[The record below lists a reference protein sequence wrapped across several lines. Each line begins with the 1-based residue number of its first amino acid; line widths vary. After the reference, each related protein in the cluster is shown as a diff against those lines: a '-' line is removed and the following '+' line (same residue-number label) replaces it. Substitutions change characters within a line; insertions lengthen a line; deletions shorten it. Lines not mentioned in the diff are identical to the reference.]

1 MTSTGSL
8 FTQILALFQR
18 SDFARH
24 ARELKAERHARGFS
38 CWSQFVAMLFCQ
50 LAQARS
56 LREISDGLKSC
67 EGKLKHLGLEA
78 EPKRSTLSYA
88 NAHRPWELYEKL
100 FYDLLAQCQAISP
113 KKKFRFKN
121 RLLTLDSTT
130 IELCANMF
138 DWAQWRQTK
147 GAVKLHLLLDHD
159 GYLPVFGHVTDGK
172 VGDVKVAQRLDFPK
186 GSIVALD
193 RGYTDYRLYA
203 RWTKAGVFFVTRIKA
218 NANCLRLKSLPVP
231 KNGAVLRDEIIRLRP
246 FDAGRPDLPDLR
258 RIVVWLED
266 KQEELVILTNNF
278 TLAAS
283 TIAAI
288 YKQRW
293 QIELFFKLLKQQL
306 KIKTFVG
313 TSANAVRIQIW
324 TALIAVLIVRYLQFR
339 SAFKWAVSNLVALL
353 RWNLFSYRNLW
364 EWLNRPFDT
373 PPEPALQLQ
382 LNLDS
387 IGASAHQPDFK
398 NGYIRPITPIKPMLS
413 LLRTG

>member
-1 MTSTGSL
+1 MTNSGSL
-8 FTQILALFQR
+8 FTQVLSLFQR

-24 ARELKAERHARGFS
+24 VRELKAERHARGFS
-38 CWSQFVAMLFCQ
+38 CWSQLVSMLFCQ

-56 LREISDGLKSC
+56 LREITDGLKCC
-67 EGKLKHLGLEA
+67 EGKLKHLGLDA

-100 FYDLLAQCQAISP
+100 FYDLLEQCQAISP
-113 KKKFRFKN
+113 RKKFRFKN
-121 RLLTLDSTT
+121 RLLTMDSTT
-130 IELCANMF
+130 VELCASMF
-138 DWAQWRQTK
+138 DWARWRQTK

-172 VGDVKVAQRLDFPK
+172 VGDVKVAQSLDFPK

-193 RGYTDYRLYA
+193 RGYIDYHLFT
-203 RWTKAGVFFVTRIKA
+203 RWTREGVYFVS
-218 NANCLRLKSLPVP
+218 RLKKNADIQIVEKYDVP
-231 KNGAVLRDEIIRLRP
+231 EGSKVLKDEKVR
-246 FDAGRPDLPDLR
+246 FQAFVAGRPDLEDLR
-258 RIVVWLED
+258 MVTVWLED
-266 KQEELVILTNNF
+266 KQEQLVLLTNNF

-288 YKQRW
+288 YKERW

-306 KIKTFVG
+306 KIKTFIG

-324 TALIAVLIVRYLQFR
+324 TALIAVLIIRYLQFR

-353 RWNLFSYRNLW
+353 RWNLFSYRDLW

-373 PPEPALQLQ
+373 PPQPSMQLR

-387 IGASAHQPDFK
+387 TSPSA
-398 NGYIRPITPIKPMLS
+398 
-413 LLRTG
+413 

>member
-1 MTSTGSL
+1 MSNTASL
-8 FTQILALFQR
+8 FTQILSLFQR

-56 LREISDGLKSC
+56 LREIADGLKSC
-67 EGKLKHLGLEA
+67 EGKLKHLGLEV

-88 NAHRPWELYEKL
+88 NAHRPWKLYREL

-113 KKKFRFKN
+113 QKKFRFKN
-121 RLLTLDSTT
+121 RLLTMDSTT
-130 IELCANMF
+130 VELCASMF
-138 DWAQWRQTK
+138 DWAHWRQTK
-147 GAVKLHLLLDHD
+147 GAVKLHLLLDHE

-193 RGYTDYRLYA
+193 RGYTDYRLFT
-203 RWTKAGVFFVTRIKA
+203 RWTREGVYFVS
-218 NANCLRLKSLPVP
+218 RLKKNADFQIVEDYPVP
-231 KNGAVLRDEIIRLRP
+231 EGRNVLKDQRVRLQA
-246 FDAGRPDLPDLR
+246 FVAGRPDLDDLR
-258 RIVVWLED
+258 MVTIWLED
-266 KQEELVILTNNF
+266 KQEELVLLTNHVE
-278 TLAAS
+278 LAAS

-288 YKQRW
+288 YKERW

-313 TSANAVRIQIW
+313 TTANAVRIQIW
-324 TALIAVLIVRYLQFR
+324 TALIAVLIIRYLQFR

-353 RWNLFSYRNLW
+353 RWNLFSYRDLW

-373 PPEPALQLQ
+373 PPEPSLQLQ

-387 IGASAHQPDFK
+387 TCP
-398 NGYIRPITPIKPMLS
+398 
-413 LLRTG
+413 TG

>member
-1 MTSTGSL
+1 MTNTASL
-8 FTQILALFQR
+8 FTQILSLFQR
-18 SDFARH
+18 SDFVRH
-24 ARELKAERHARGFS
+24 VRELKAERHARGFS

-67 EGKLKHLGLEA
+67 EGKLKHLGLEV

-100 FYDLLAQCQAISP
+100 FYDLLGQCQAISP

-121 RLLTLDSTT
+121 RLLTMDSTT
-130 IELCANMF
+130 VELCASMF

-147 GAVKLHLLLDHD
+147 GAIKLHLLLDHD

-193 RGYTDYRLYA
+193 RGYIDYRLFT
-203 RWTKAGVFFVTRIKA
+203 RWTREGVYFVS
-218 NANCLRLKSLPVP
+218 RLKKNADIQIVEDYPVP
-231 KNGAVLRDEIIRLRP
+231 KGSNVLKDQKVRLQA
-246 FDAGRPDLPDLR
+246 FVAGRPDLEDLR
-258 RIVVWLED
+258 MVTVWLED
-266 KQEELVILTNNF
+266 KQEELVLLTNHF
-278 TLAAS
+278 ELAAS

-288 YKQRW
+288 YKERW

-324 TALIAVLIVRYLQFR
+324 TALIAVLVIRYLQFR

-353 RWNLFSYRNLW
+353 RWNLFSYRDLW

-373 PPEPALQLQ
+373 PPEPSLQLQ

-387 IGASAHQPDFK
+387 TSP
-398 NGYIRPITPIKPMLS
+398 
-413 LLRTG
+413 TG

>member
-1 MTSTGSL
+1 MSNTGSL
-8 FTQILALFQR
+8 FTQILSLFQR

-50 LAQARS
+50 PAQARS

-67 EGKLKHLGLEA
+67 EGKLKHLGLEV

-113 KKKFRFKN
+113 RKKFRFKN
-121 RLLTLDSTT
+121 RLLTMDSTT
-130 IELCANMF
+130 VELCASMF
-138 DWAQWRQTK
+138 DWAHWRQTK

-159 GYLPVFGHVTDGK
+159 GYLPVFGHVTEGK
-172 VGDVKVAQRLDFPK
+172 AGDVKVAQTLDFPK

-193 RGYTDYRLYA
+193 RGYIDYRLFT
-203 RWTKAGVFFVTRIKA
+203 RWTRAGVYFVS
-218 NANCLRLKSLPVP
+218 RLKKNADIQVVQDYPVP
-231 KNGAVLRDEIIRLRP
+231 KGSNVLRDQKVRLQS
-246 FDAGRPDLPDLR
+246 FVAGRPDLEDLR
-258 RIVVWLED
+258 MVTVWLED
-266 KQEELVILTNNF
+266 KQEELVLLTNHF
-278 TLAAS
+278 ELAAS

-288 YKQRW
+288 YKERW

-324 TALIAVLIVRYLQFR
+324 TALIAVLIIRYLQFR
-339 SAFKWAVSNLVALL
+339 AAFKWAVSNLVALL
-353 RWNLFSYRNLW
+353 RWNLFSYRDLW

-373 PPEPALQLQ
+373 PPASAAQLQ

-387 IGASAHQPDFK
+387 IGAS
-398 NGYIRPITPIKPMLS
+398 G
-413 LLRTG
+413 

>member
-1 MTSTGSL
+1 MNATGSL
-8 FTQILALFQR
+8 FSQILSLFQR

-24 ARELKAERHARGFS
+24 VRELKAEYHARGFS
-38 CWSQFVAMLFCQ
+38 SWDQFVAMLFCQ

-56 LREISDGLKSC
+56 LREITDGLKCC
-67 EGKLKHLGLEA
+67 EGKLKHLGLEQ

-88 NAHRPWELYEKL
+88 NAHRPWELYERL

-113 KKKFRFKN
+113 RKKFRFKN
-121 RLLTLDSTT
+121 RLLTMDSTT
-130 IELCANMF
+130 VELCASMF
-138 DWAQWRQTK
+138 DWARWRQTK
-147 GAVKLHLLLDHD
+147 GAIKLHLLLDHD

-193 RGYTDYRLYA
+193 RGYTDYKLYA
-203 RWTKAGVFFVTRIKA
+203 RWTREGVFFVSRLKA
-218 NANCLRLKSLPVP
+218 NADVVRVASRPVP
-231 KNGAVLRDEIIRLRP
+231 KGSNVLRDEIIRLNA
-246 FDAGRPDLPDLR
+246 FVAGRPDLPDLR
-258 RIVVWLED
+258 RVVVWLED
-266 KQEELVILTNNF
+266 KQEELVLLTNNF
-278 TLAAS
+278 DLAAS

-288 YKQRW
+288 YKERW

-324 TALIAVLIVRYLQFR
+324 TALIAVLIIRYLQFR

-353 RWNLFSYRNLW
+353 RWNLFSYRDLW

-373 PPEPALQLQ
+373 PPEPSVQLQ
-382 LNLDS
+382 LRLDS
-387 IGASAHQPDFK
+387 TSP
-398 NGYIRPITPIKPMLS
+398 
-413 LLRTG
+413 TG

>member
-1 MTSTGSL
+1 MNATGSL
-8 FTQILALFQR
+8 FSQILSLFQR
-18 SDFARH
+18 SDFTRH
-24 ARELKAERHARGFS
+24 VRGLKAEYHARGFS
-38 CWSQFVAMLFCQ
+38 SWDQFVAMLFCQ

-56 LREISDGLKSC
+56 LREIADGLKSC
-67 EGKLKHLGLEA
+67 EGKLKHLGLEQ

-121 RLLTLDSTT
+121 RLLTMDSTT
-130 IELCANMF
+130 VELCASMF
-138 DWAQWRQTK
+138 DWARWRQTK
-147 GAVKLHLLLDHD
+147 GAIKLHLLLDHD

-193 RGYTDYRLYA
+193 RGYTDYKLYA
-203 RWTKAGVFFVTRIKA
+203 RWTREGVFFVSRLKA
-218 NANCLRLKSLPVP
+218 NADVVRVASRPVP
-231 KNGAVLRDEIIRLRP
+231 KNSNVLRDEIVRLNA
-246 FDAGRPDLPDLR
+246 FMASRPDLPDLR
-258 RIVVWLED
+258 RVVVWLED
-266 KQEELVILTNNF
+266 KQEELVLLTNNF
-278 TLAAS
+278 DLAAA

-288 YKQRW
+288 YKERW

-324 TALIAVLIVRYLQFR
+324 TALIAVLILRYLQFR

-353 RWNLFSYRNLW
+353 RWNLFSYRDLW

-373 PPEPALQLQ
+373 PPEPSLQLQ

-387 IGASAHQPDFK
+387 TSP
-398 NGYIRPITPIKPMLS
+398 
-413 LLRTG
+413 TG